1 MPEKG
6 NFESRNLQ
14 KSNNLVEV
22 ETYYSANAFRMNAE
36 WVIEGFS
43 LKDSALS
50 TGNYLSNK
58 VYSAESKPIFVPAN
72 LGDGEKLHLSLSHEF
87 SVERYYDEVELYI
100 QEEGKEYR
108 RYLHRGGTSKT
119 DV

>member
-1 MPEKG
+1 MKNLRWICVTVGLLVAQLGSAGVSVEMPEKG

-14 KSNNLVEV
+14 KSNSLVEV

-58 VYSAESKPIFVPAN
+58 VSISK
-72 LGDGEKLHLSLSHEF
+72 
-87 SVERYYDEVELYI
+87 
-100 QEEGKEYR
+100 
-108 RYLHRGGTSKT
+108 
-119 DV
+119 